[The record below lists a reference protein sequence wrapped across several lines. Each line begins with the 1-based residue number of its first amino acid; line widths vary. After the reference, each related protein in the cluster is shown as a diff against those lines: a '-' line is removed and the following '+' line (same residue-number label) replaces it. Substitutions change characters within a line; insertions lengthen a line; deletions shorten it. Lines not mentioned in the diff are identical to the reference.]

1 MATSQIESPLAHLS
15 EEQIEAIGQEFE
27 QLHSDVYAELG
38 DRDAAYIHGI
48 IGLQRRL
55 ALLGRVLLAGARVP
69 PLWIAGTA
77 TLSLAKI
84 LENME
89 IGHNVM
95 HGQWD
100 WMNHPE
106 VNSVNWD
113 WDTASS
119 KEAWKHSHNYIHHTF
134 TNIRGKDKDLGYE
147 IMRIDPHQPWHP
159 VYLFQPLY
167 NALLMMLFEWG
178 VAVHDMDIEAIR
190 AGEKEW
196 SEVKKD
202 LANIWGK
209 ARTQVTKDYIAWPLL
224 GALVIG
230 AAEASRVAL
239 GIDSDVLDPRGRSR
253 SAKVR
258 KRLRGAR
265 DKARGRP
272 FGDHGAAA
280 LARGILTGSFERGTS
295 SPQLRALDALRPGG
309 RSKTRRAR
317 RKLRGAWARNAPQP
331 VRDEIA
337 RPLLAARKGFGAVV
351 WANVTANI
359 VRNVWSHSI
368 IFCGHFPDQTYTFS
382 QEEAAEETEGA
393 TYIRQLVG
401 AANIDGGPL
410 FHVISGNLG
419 FQVEHHL
426 YPDVPSTRYGE
437 IAPRV
442 REICERYEL
451 PYNTGPLWQQ
461 LLMVHRTIARLAFP
475 GGKPRPKPGP
485 FTREQTDHD
494 VAEPVAA

>member
-1 MATSQIESPLAHLS
+1 MASQIESPLAHLS
-15 EEQIEAIGQEFE
+15 EEEIEVIGREFD
-27 QLHSDVYAELG
+27 QLHSDVYADLG

-55 ALLGRVLLAGARVP
+55 ALLGRVLLWGSQFR
-69 PLWIAGTA
+69 PLWLAGTA

-147 IMRIDPHQPWHP
+147 IMRIDPHQPWNP
-159 VYLFQPLY
+159 VYLLQPAY
-167 NALLMMLFEWG
+167 NVLLMALFEWG

-190 AGEKEW
+190 NGDKEW

-209 ARTQVTKDYIAWPLL
+209 ARTQIAKDYIAWPVSSGLIAAAFEAGRALL
-224 GALVIG
+224 K
-230 AAEASRVAL
+230 
-239 GIDSDVLDPRGRSR
+239 LDLDEIRPGRKSR
-253 SAKVR
+253 SQ
-258 KRLRGAR
+258 RLRRRMRRAR
-265 DKARGRP
+265 TKARGRP
-272 FGDHGAAA
+272 VKDHGAAV
-280 LARGILTGSFERGTS
+280 LARGLLTGSFERGAPLVELGPLDPRGGS
-295 SPQLRALDALRPGG
+295 SA
-309 RSKTRRAR
+309 RAR
-317 RKLRGAWARNAPQP
+317 RKLQDAWGRSTPSP
-331 VRDEIA
+331 VREELA
-337 RPLLAARKGFGAVV
+337 RPLLKGRRAFGSTLAADAT
-351 WANVTANI
+351 ANVI
-359 VRNVWSHSI
+359 RNVWSHSI

-382 QEEAAEETEGA
+382 QEEVENETRGA
-393 TYIRQLVG
+393 TYVRQLVG
-401 AANIDGGPL
+401 AANIEGGPL
-410 FHVISGNLG
+410 FHVLSGNLG
-419 FQVEHHL
+419 YQVEHHL
-426 YPDVPSTRYGE
+426 FPDMPSTRYGE

-442 REICERYEL
+442 REICERYGL
-451 PYNTGPLWQQ
+451 PYNTGPLSKQ
-461 LLMVHRTIARLAFP
+461 LGMVHRTILRLAFP

-485 FTREQTDHD
+485 YRREGTEHD
-494 VAEPVAA
+494 VARPAGAAA